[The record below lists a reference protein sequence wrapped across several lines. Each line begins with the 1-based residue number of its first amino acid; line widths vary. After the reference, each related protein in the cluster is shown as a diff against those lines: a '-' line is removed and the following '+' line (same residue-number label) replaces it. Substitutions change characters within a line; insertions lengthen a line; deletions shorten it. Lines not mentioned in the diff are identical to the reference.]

1 MKTGVI
7 TDGISRD
14 LDHALSVMSEFGLEF
29 AEIQFVWNREI
40 GDHTKEENHLIK
52 ELLAKHGKRVSCLSR
67 HLFAPLTSANRPG
80 DSLHNSQM
88 EALRR
93 VIGLAQSLGSP
104 LVRVMSPKK
113 EMILWGEGG
122 AEVWNVAGGAWDS
135 ALELMAPAADL
146 ARRENMTLV
155 METGNGIIVNSNY
168 AARRMIDDL
177 DAKDCLKTLWDPAN
191 CCWCHELAWPDA
203 YEEVRNGYLGH
214 IHIKDVQVDTPR
226 SHLAV
231 REYGQGQLALLFP
244 KIAAALA
251 GDGYGGVVS
260 FESVYHPGN
269 GSFEDG
275 FRACIAGFLGDFGPR
290 GMGTSQ

>member
-14 LDHALSVMSEFGLEF
+14 LDHALSVMTEFGLEY

-40 GDHTKEENHLIK
+40 GDHSKEEFQSIK
-52 ELLAKHGKRVSCLSR
+52 ELLKRHEKRASCLSR
-67 HLFAPLTSANRPG
+67 HLFASLTAANRPG
-80 DSLHNSQM
+80 DELHHAHM

-93 VIGLAQSLGSP
+93 VIGLAQDLGAP
-104 LVRVMSPKK
+104 LVRVMTPKK

-122 AEVWNVAGGAWDS
+122 AEVWNVAGGAWDA
-135 ALELMAPAADL
+135 ALELMAPAVEV
-146 ARRENMTLV
+146 ARREEMTLV
-155 METGNGIIVNSNY
+155 METGNGIMVNSNLT
-168 AARRMIDDL
+168 ARRMIDDL

-203 YEEVRNGYLGH
+203 FEEVRGGYLGH

-231 REYGQGQLALLFP
+231 REYGSGQLAGLFP
-244 KIAAALA
+244 KIAAALVN
-251 GDGYGGVVS
+251 DGYDGVVS

-275 FRACIAGFLGDFGPR
+275 FRACIGAFLADFG
-290 GMGTSQ
+290 SDQ